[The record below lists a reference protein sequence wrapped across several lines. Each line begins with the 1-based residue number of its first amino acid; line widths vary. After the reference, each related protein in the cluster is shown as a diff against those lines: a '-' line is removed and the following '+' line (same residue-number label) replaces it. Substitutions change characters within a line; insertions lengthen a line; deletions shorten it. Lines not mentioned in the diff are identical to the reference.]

1 LLSGSR
7 DCGLDDGPCA
17 GRRSTCTGGRSEAE
31 DGGQDGFFVL
41 REETRVAWRGKK
53 PDAPL
58 QGTIGAKRPFTAR
71 RYRPSSEAQHL
82 RDRVRQ
88 TDDRSRHRLHD
99 NGFLQAARSKAE
111 AVKQTDQTGRDQGRD
126 DFCLSEVV
134 SRRHDKACEMDGR
147 TQNLAPDELAATMP
161 PLRGESAS
169 PGLVIRSIL
178 AVAAARG
185 RSRRVAPLLT
195 PACTD
200 PRRSCAHERDATL
213 NRRRAAFPLSP
224 DQAILGHR
232 PHGQEE
238 LQLPRQIT
246 IIADDRR
253 ARAVHNTVGSFQPA
267 WLRYRKNPP
276 ETVCSVA
283 RVLRQ

>member
-1 LLSGSR
+1 MI
-7 DCGLDDGPCA
+7 
-17 GRRSTCTGGRSEAE
+17 
-31 DGGQDGFFVL
+31 
-41 REETRVAWRGKK
+41 K
-53 PDAPL
+53 
-58 QGTIGAKRPFTAR
+58 
-71 RYRPSSEAQHL
+71 H
-82 RDRVRQ
+82 
-88 TDDRSRHRLHD
+88 
-99 NGFLQAARSKAE
+99 
-111 AVKQTDQTGRDQGRD
+111 
-126 DFCLSEVV
+126 
-134 SRRHDKACEMDGR
+134 EMDGR

-213 NRRRAAFPLSP
+213 NRRRAAF
-224 DQAILGHR
+224 
-232 PHGQEE
+232 
-238 LQLPRQIT
+238 
-246 IIADDRR
+246 
-253 ARAVHNTVGSFQPA
+253 
-267 WLRYRKNPP
+267 RYRPIRRFSDIDHMDKKSFNCRGKLRSSLMIDGRAPSIIRWPVPTGMASLQENPP